1 MTSVVDLISSATSSK
16 IRNLCIVAHVDHGKT
31 TLTDHLL
38 VADGHLS
45 SKLIA
50 EGSKSGK
57 AIRFLDSRHDEIVRQ
72 ITIKS
77 SCVSLS
83 TPFGL
88 LNLIDSPGHMDF
100 NAEVSAAARLTDGA
114 VLVVDAVEGVRAQT
128 RTVMRQIWKDKLQ
141 PLLLVNKL
149 DRLVQLCPE
158 PSEAFSRIRA
168 IIENVNIL
176 FSQMMVGDKEER
188 GMDDIE
194 NRYLV
199 AYTFDPERGNV
210 LFGSALQ
217 GWCFDLR
224 NWAEKLIVPKMP
236 TCDSLRVSRHL
247 WGEWVLSN
255 SASFEPVKRVSQSK
269 PNLAVRMLFEPLWKL
284 LEKNSDIGNAKLVE
298 LFPFAKDFVAK
309 VFEVLPAPEDAVAFR
324 CPEIIHE
331 IPLGSTVLFV
341 AKHAPADLSKSC
353 LIGDSFDS
361 TSTVPDFVGMARV
374 FSGSVSIGQ
383 ELFICSKTTPLE
395 SVTVHQL
402 YALIG
407 ASLVPITHAV
417 SGAVVAFTTFPELPA
432 LLSGGATLS
441 TLSSYPPLDS
451 PYLAAQAI
459 VRVSV
464 EPKRMADEEVLDAGL
479 EMLRR
484 SDPAVIVERVKETGE
499 RVVACCGDEHLA
511 RCVQDLCQIFSRVE
525 ISVSKPIV
533 ELRETLETPEICTQP
548 LPSFLAD
555 LETSV
560 DRATSTGVASSG
572 DVFIRVRASP
582 LNLEILSLLDSS
594 AFSAACVDRTL
605 AWSVKNSACNVLI
618 GEESSPAI
626 LRGFQLACAAGPVCG
641 EPVRGVLWELL
652 SAEGTDL
659 NTWNATY
666 AATKAMRAAMVAYGP
681 RLCEPLLMVDLQTE
695 MVRPVIAVLG
705 QRRGEVI
712 DSDLIEG
719 SNAEH
724 AIKAEVPAIEAFADR
739 GGATFA
745 DDLRSAARGKILW
758 RLGFSRWRILEG
770 ESPLEESSMARRIC
784 TETRKRKGLPVGEKN
799 VAVAEKQRTLSRTR

>member
-1 MTSVVDLISSATSSK
+1 MSVVDLISSAPSSK

-128 RTVMRQIWKDKLQ
+128 RTVMRQVWKDKLT
-141 PLLLVNKL
+141 PLLFVNKL
-149 DRLVQLCPE
+149 DRLVQLCPD
-158 PSEAFSRIRA
+158 PSEAYSRIRA

-188 GMDDIE
+188 GMEDVE
-194 NRYLV
+194 HRYLH
-199 AYTFDPERGNV
+199 AYTFDPEKGNV

-224 NWAEKLIVPKMP
+224 TWAEKLIVPKMP
-236 TCDSLRVSRHL
+236 TCDSLTLSRHL
-247 WGEWVLSN
+247 WGEWVMS
-255 SASFEPVKRVSQSK
+255 SASPFEPVKRVSQSK

-284 LEKNSDIGNAKLVE
+284 LEKNSDVGNAKLVE
-298 LFPFAKDFVAK
+298 LFPFAKDFVSK
-309 VFEVLPAPEDAVAFR
+309 VFEVLPNPDEAVSFR
-324 CPEIIHE
+324 SPEIIHE
-331 IPLGSTVLFV
+331 IPADATVLFV
-341 AKHAPADLSKSC
+341 AKHAPADLARCC
-353 LIGDSFDS
+353 LIGDTFDS
-361 TSTVPDFVGMARV
+361 TTSAPDFVGMARV
-374 FSGSVSIGQ
+374 FSGSVSAGQ
-383 ELFICSKTTPLE
+383 ELFICTKTTVHE
-395 SVTVHQL
+395 SVTIRQL
-402 YALIG
+402 YGLIG
-407 ASLVPITHAV
+407 ASIVPISHAV
-417 SGAVVAFTTFPELPA
+417 SGAVVAFTTSPELPA

-441 TLSSYPPLDS
+441 TTAHYSPLES

-464 EPKRMADEEVLDAGL
+464 EPKRMADEDVLDAGL
-479 EMLRR
+479 EMLRK
-484 SDPAVIVERVKETGE
+484 SDPAVVVERVKETGE
-499 RVVACCGDEHLA
+499 RVIACCGDEHLA
-511 RCVQDLCQIFSRVE
+511 RCVQDLCQIFTKVE

-533 ELRETLETPEICTQP
+533 ELRETLEISEPCVQP
-548 LPSFLAD
+548 LPNFLAEF
-555 LETSV
+555 ETSV
-560 DRATSTGVASSG
+560 DRATSTGVSSSG
-572 DVFIRVRASP
+572 DVVIRIKASP
-582 LNLEILSLLDSS
+582 LSLEILSLLDCGD
-594 AFSAACVDRTL
+594 FSAACMEKVL
-605 AWSVKNSACNVLI
+605 AWSVKNFACNILI
-618 GEESSPAI
+618 GEEATPAMI
-626 LRGFQLACAAGPVCG
+626 RGFHLACSTGPVCG
-641 EPVRGVLWELL
+641 EPVRGVLWEVVQ
-652 SAEGTDL
+652 AEGQDL
-659 NTWNATY
+659 NNWNATY
-666 AATKAMRAAMVAYGP
+666 AASRAMRAAMLAFGP

-724 AIKAEVPAIEAFADR
+724 AIKAEVPAIEAFTDR

-770 ESPLEESSMARRIC
+770 ESPLDEASMARKIA
-784 TETRKRKGLPVGEKN
+784 TDTRKRKGLPVGEKN
-799 VAVAEKQRTLSRTR
+799 VAVAEKQRTLSRTK